1 MSGVPQ
7 RIYETFELTEFVNIF
22 NLYEDAAQA
31 IGGFSD

>member
-1 MSGVPQ
+1 MSGVPK